1 MNKFDDDYFY
11 GKKKSNSSN
20 CEKMNAYNKFRTFLE
35 FITEER
41 ISGRFLEVRYA
52 FGYLLEKTAPFFT
65 EVCGCD
71 ISEFVIE
78 KARDGNPDMDLRVV
92 DIEQGMP
99 YADESFDC
107 IAAMDVLEHTESF
120 EDSLRKIVANL
131 KRLGNLMMSSP
142 IDAWPRKLFGRFDM
156 DETHVSTPTRTGLES
171 SFESTI

>member
-1 MNKFDDDYFY
+1 MNKFDEDYFY
-11 GKKKSNSSN
+11 GKKKSNSPN

-41 ISGRFLEVRYA
+41 ISGRFLEVRCTL
-52 FGYLLEKTAPFFT
+52 GYLLEETAPFLT
-65 EVCGCD
+65 KVCSCD

-78 KARDGNPDMDLRVV
+78 KARDGNPDTDLRVV
-92 DIEQGMP
+92 YIEQTTP
-99 YADESFDC
+99 YTDESFDC

-131 KRLGNLMMSSP
+131 KRRGNLMMSSP

-156 DETHVSTPTRTGLES
+156 DETHVSIPTRIDL
-171 SFESTI
+171 